1 MKKRKI
7 NVEIMIIVALV
18 ALLAGYKLLD
28 ATSYRFVEAKAVHYL
43 CQKYDAQPENFE
55 LVDYKRAQIYWDDY
69 YIFFLIVLGFSM
81 LLRMVFIL
89 KYLNVNSH
97 QFLSKIFGAFWIDI
111 FIYLQFS
118 FLYEKG
124 MFMTNNIS

>member
-1 MKKRKI
+1 M
-7 NVEIMIIVALV
+7 
-18 ALLAGYKLLD
+18 D
-28 ATSYRFVEAKAVHYL
+28 
-43 CQKYDAQPENFE
+43 
-55 LVDYKRAQIYWDDY
+55 
-69 YIFFLIVLGFSM
+69 IFFLIVLGFSM

-111 FIYLQFS
+111 FNYLQFS

-124 MFMTNNIS
+124 MFMTNNISEG